1 MSTGIRK
8 TKGSSKVAGGAAVDN
23 GRRCH
28 VLEYC
33 RCAST
38 SATVPLDIDITPTSS
53 HGTTPP

>member
-1 MSTGIRK
+1 MIVETEEGGVMPTGIRK

-33 RCAST
+33 
-38 SATVPLDIDITPTSS
+38 
-53 HGTTPP
+53 